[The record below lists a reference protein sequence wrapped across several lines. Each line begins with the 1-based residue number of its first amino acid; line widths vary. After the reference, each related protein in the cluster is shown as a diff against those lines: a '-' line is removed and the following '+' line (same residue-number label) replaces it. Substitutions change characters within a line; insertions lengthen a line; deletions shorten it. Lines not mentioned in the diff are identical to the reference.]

1 MDDARVAMLKLGSDS
16 GTRTHPARHDRLAAI
31 GNGWMKACD
40 SDPNCGGVDKSDVF
54 KDCITCPEMVVVPAG
69 SFMMGSPPGEED
81 RRYHEGPQ
89 HRVTIAEPFAVG
101 KYEVTRG
108 EYAVFVRE
116 TGHVDWNFCFA
127 YEGGGWKFRMGH
139 GWRDPG
145 FVQGEEHPVVCVSW
159 HDAREYVRWLS
170 RKTGESYRLLSESE
184 WEYVARGGTRTARYW
199 GEREEEQCR
208 HANAAD
214 LTAKRYNDDWDWV
227 VSCDDGYYQTAPVG
241 SFTKNGFGLHD
252 VLGNVYEWTQDC
264 WNDSYTGALE
274 DGRAWETGNCDERVL
289 RGGSWFNSPWYLR
302 AANRIWNLTGL
313 RSYDFGF
320 RVART
325 LD

>member
-1 MDDARVAMLKLGSDS
+1 M
-16 GTRTHPARHDRLAAI
+16 
-31 GNGWMKACD
+31 
-40 SDPNCGGVDKSDVF
+40 
-54 KDCITCPEMVVVPAG
+54 
-69 SFMMGSPPGEED
+69 
-81 RRYHEGPQ
+81 
-89 HRVTIAEPFAVG
+89 TIVKPFAAG

-116 TGHVDWNFCFA
+116 TGHVDGNSCWTAEND
-127 YEGGGWKFRMGH
+127 EWKERVGR

-184 WEYVARGGTRTARYW
+184 WEFVARGGTRTARYW
-199 GEREEEQCR
+199 GERAEEQCR
-208 HANAAD
+208 HANGAD
-214 LTAKRYNDDWDWV
+214 LTAKRYNGGWTV
-227 VSCDDGYYQTAPVG
+227 ASCDDGYYQTAPVG

-252 VLGNVYEWTQDC
+252 VLGNVWEWTQDC

-274 DGRAWETGNCDERVL
+274 DGRAWETGICDKRVL
-289 RGGSWFNSPWYLR
+289 RGGSWCSLPWNLR
-302 AANRIWNLTGL
+302 SANRFRYTTDLRYFNL
-313 RSYDFGF
+313 GF